1 MARCLAVLVTVCL
14 LSVCAGDMW
23 HCPEGASPGDPECR
37 YLESFCPYPELKCE
51 EGVDSLCIA
60 PEKWC
65 DGVQDCVH
73 HSDEKD
79 CGAGYEGC
87 VDCWGGGQCV
97 PSGQWCDGTPDCV
110 DGSDEKLCKRCTD
123 EFECKVSGICVPWS
137 RVCDGVND
145 CGDNSDEAC
154 GVQGESPPWCEAGR
168 FPCASGACVPR
179 SVRCDGVADCT
190 DGTDEMRC
198 ECTSAELRCDTSLRC
213 VPPAAICDGFDDCS
227 DGSDELICLSCSARQ
242 LWECADGECIDPASV
257 CDGGMDCPYGED
269 ENDCQPPCNRIQ
281 FECDGACIS
290 SYLLC
295 DETDNC
301 PDGEDERNCTIGGC
315 GVRQA
320 PCDDGTCISQSQ
332 SCSRREDCSGGEDE
346 VDCGYPAPPGFPVGM
361 TSRYIPDVFVTASS
375 EFKPKFAPFQAR
387 YSGPNTYS
395 CWVPSSTDDQ
405 WIQVYFGKTTNVTG
419 VVISGGGF
427 ARMMD
432 SWVTSF
438 TLAFSMDGVTW
449 MPYGDSGGDAQVFQ
463 GNRDPY
469 NQVSRPLDH
478 PVTSRYIRLYPTGY
492 RGWGALRMEVY
503 VTNDEDTWLQRG
515 EYSSLVVD
523 PDPLHPR
530 MFKRDLDYS
539 ASSRVDAFY
548 PHQARLNN
556 GRGQQQGACWSPGNH
571 TDGESWLQ
579 ITHDV
584 LYRVAGVI
592 TQGAYNMDAWVTSYR
607 LEFSLD
613 GQIWTTYKNSD
624 GEAKVFQG
632 NTDNYR
638 YARSM
643 LDNPVFALYTRFIPI
658 TFHNQIA
665 LRAEILVM
673 QGCAAQ
679 EVFCD
684 GRCQAKGRLCL
695 VLGRCVPRQFQ
706 YEDKPICEEI
716 LQATCG
722 TESTIKF
729 DELGCSECVLQCETE
744 SGDPCIP
751 KRWICDNTADCLDG
765 EDEQGCSNEKASI
778 GCFFKCLS
786 GAFIVTQ
793 ICVPPHQLG
802 DGQEDCGLGEDEDP
816 RQVELA
822 LEAWFGTCNFNCP
835 SVYGNA
841 SCVPDVFVCDDTP
854 DCLGEE
860 DEQSCGVVEESCFT
874 FSCGFPGDP
883 TPLCVPEHLICDG
896 HPDCLAGEDEQGC
909 GPAAAGMVAKT
920 TGQETEEPTVNVEAE
935 EGPTVGQEAT
945 AEPSSGRGPPD
956 GQPGFHAESGG
967 AFNRA
972 PFWMTAAAIGVHIFY
987 R

>member
-1 MARCLAVLVTVCL
+1 MQ
-14 LSVCAGDMW
+14 
-23 HCPEGASPGDPECR
+23 
-37 YLESFCPYPELKCE
+37 
-51 EGVDSLCIA
+51 I
-60 PEKWC
+60 
-65 DGVQDCVH
+65 
-73 HSDEKD
+73 
-79 CGAGYEGC
+79 
-87 VDCWGGGQCV
+87 
-97 PSGQWCDGTPDCV
+97 
-110 DGSDEKLCKRCTD
+110 
-123 EFECKVSGICVPWS
+123 
-137 RVCDGVND
+137 
-145 CGDNSDEAC
+145 
-154 GVQGESPPWCEAGR
+154 
-168 FPCASGACVPR
+168 
-179 SVRCDGVADCT
+179 
-190 DGTDEMRC
+190 
-198 ECTSAELRCDTSLRC
+198 
-213 VPPAAICDGFDDCS
+213 
-227 DGSDELICLSCSARQ
+227 
-242 LWECADGECIDPASV
+242 
-257 CDGGMDCPYGED
+257 
-269 ENDCQPPCNRIQ
+269 
-281 FECDGACIS
+281 
-290 SYLLC
+290 
-295 DETDNC
+295 
-301 PDGEDERNCTIGGC
+301 
-315 GVRQA
+315 
-320 PCDDGTCISQSQ
+320 
-332 SCSRREDCSGGEDE
+332 
-346 VDCGYPAPPGFPVGM
+346 
-361 TSRYIPDVFVTASS
+361 
-375 EFKPKFAPFQAR
+375 
-387 YSGPNTYS
+387 
-395 CWVPSSTDDQ
+395 
-405 WIQVYFGKTTNVTG
+405 YFGKTANVTG

-438 TLAFSMDGVTW
+438 TLAFSMDGVAWT
-449 MPYGDSGGDAQVFQ
+449 PYGDSGGDVQVFQ

-530 MFKRDLDYS
+530 MFKRVPDYS

-571 TDGESWLQ
+571 TRGEHWLQ
-579 ITHDV
+579 ITHGV

-607 LEFSLD
+607 LEFSMD

-638 YARSM
+638 YARNI

-665 LRAEILVM
+665 LRAEVLVM

-722 TESTIKF
+722 TESTLKF
-729 DELGCSECVLQCETE
+729 DELECSVNQILNVIFYPSLQKSTTSSTNVNMPLRTSNSIVRVQSTLDPDPNRVSPAAWPGLPGGFESAPGLSGGFESAPGLSGGFESAPGLSGGFESAPGLSGGFESAPGLPDGFESAPGLSGGLESASGLSGGFESAPGLSGGFESAPGLPDGFESAPGLSGGFESAPGLSGGFESAPGLSGGFESAPSLSGGFESEPGLSGGFESAPGLSGGFESSSGLSGGFESAPGLSGGFESAPGLSGGFESAPGLSGGFESAPGLSGGFESAPGLSGGFESAPGLSGGFESAPGLSGDIESAPGLSGGFESAPGLSGGFESAPGLSGDIESAPGLSGGFESAPGLSGGFESAPGLPGGFESAPGLSAESGISGGFLESEGTTEKYHYIQACDGIYDCSNRKDEQNCEEMECVLRCETE

-786 GAFIVTQ
+786 GAFIVTE

-841 SCVPDVFVCDDTP
+841 SCVPDVFMCDGTA

-860 DEQSCGVVEESCFT
+860 DEKSCGVVEESCFT

-896 HPDCLAGEDEQGC
+896 HPDCLTGEDEQGC
-909 GPAAAGMVAKT
+909 GPAAAGMVEKI
-920 TGQETEEPTVNVEAE
+920 GQETDEEATVNVETE
-935 EGPTVGQEAT
+935 EGPTVGQEAV
-945 AEPSSGRGPPD
+945 AEPSSGRGPSD
-956 GQPGFHAESGG
+956 GQPGFHAGSGG

-972 PFWMTAAAIGVHIFY
+972 SFWMTAAAMGLQIFY